1 MAVSLPFFSS
11 FAQGDKMVALKRHPI
26 ERAMLFGRPR
36 ARNRPRPA
44 ARAVSS
50 EVETGS
56 REENA
61 TKQESR
67 APALIPS
74 KPERL

>member
-1 MAVSLPFFSS
+1 MGALPWD
-11 FAQGDKMVALKRHPI
+11 A
-26 ERAMLFGRPR
+26 
-36 ARNRPRPA
+36 PA
-44 ARAVSS
+44 KVFSS
-50 EVETGS
+50 EVDTGS

-61 TKQESR
+61 TKQKPR

>member
-1 MAVSLPFFSS
+1 MTGSLRLFAARLTGLVTAPRAFSS
-11 FAQGDKMVALKRHPI
+11 
-26 ERAMLFGRPR
+26 
-36 ARNRPRPA
+36 A
-44 ARAVSS
+44 A
-50 EVETGS
+50 ETGS

-61 TKQESR
+61 TKQKTG

>member
-1 MAVSLPFFSS
+1 MIGTL
-11 FAQGDKMVALKRHPI
+11 Q
-26 ERAMLFGRPR
+26 LF
-36 ARNRPRPA
+36 A
-44 ARAVSS
+44 ARLTGLVSAPGAFS
-50 EVETGS
+50 AGGDTGS

-61 TKQESR
+61 TKQKMR